1 MTKGILVVVFVA
13 GIQGCTFLPEVQD
26 KNPEYERCNLVTKK
40 MNLLMLGKLFNG
52 CEGGGEGAAAYC
64 LASALYS
71 STTAVVSGSIVLVGN
86 TIHWLEK
93 QGKCDDGIVKTA
105 IKTRDQD
112 FNDSEVTAL
121 DVEY

>member
-1 MTKGILVVVFVA
+1 MTKGIRVVVFLA

-40 MNLLMLGKLFNG
+40 MDLVMLGKLFNG

-71 STTAVVSGSIVLVGN
+71 STTAVVSGSFVLVGN

-93 QGKCDDGIVKTA
+93 QGKCEERIVNIALKA
-105 IKTRDQD
+105 RDQD
-112 FNDSEVTAL
+112 FTENEATIL
-121 DVEY
+121 EVEY